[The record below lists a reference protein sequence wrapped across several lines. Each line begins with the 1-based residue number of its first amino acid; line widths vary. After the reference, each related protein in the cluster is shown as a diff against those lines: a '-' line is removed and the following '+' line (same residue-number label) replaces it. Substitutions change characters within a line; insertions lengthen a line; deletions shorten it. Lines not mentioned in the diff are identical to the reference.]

1 MSEKKYT
8 LVLAGGSVKGFGML
22 GAIQYIHENVHTQN
36 IHSYFGTSIGAI
48 ISYMLCIGQ
57 TPLEIVH
64 SVISTKILDKVQ
76 TDISLEQLLT
86 HQGMINFDH
95 FHEELEL
102 ITLSKHGDLFT
113 MKSLYDTLG
122 KELCCVTFNY
132 TLNKMELLHHTT
144 TPDLPCLIALQMSA
158 SIPFVFNRMTYQDCI
173 YIDGG
178 IVDNFPIRIAT
189 RMGRENIIAIAANQ
203 ETDEDLEPSHHLE
216 IIKLL
221 TLPIVQRTRQTIRKY
236 RKRVAI
242 IDIPVSQHILQFD
255 LTVPQIMEM
264 FSIGYKTGK
273 DILEH
278 KNIFS
283 TKKEEK

>member
-1 MSEKKYT
+1 MKSYT
-8 LVLAGGSVKGFGML
+8 LVISGGSVKGFGML
-22 GAIQYIHENVHTQN
+22 GAIQYIHERIGTQN

-57 TPLEIVH
+57 TPLEIIH

-95 FHEELEL
+95 FQEELEL

-113 MKSLYDTLG
+113 MKSLYETLG

-132 TLNKMELLHHTT
+132 TMNKTEILHHTT

-158 SIPFVFNRMTYQDCI
+158 SIPFVFNRMTYRDCI

-189 RMGRENIIAIAANQ
+189 RMRHENIIAITANR
-203 ETDEDLEPSHHLE
+203 EPEDSEQPSNHLE
-216 IIKLL
+216 VIKLL
-221 TLPIVQRTRQTIRKY
+221 TLPVVQRTRQTIRKF
-236 RKRVAI
+236 RKRVTI
-242 IDIPVSQHILQFD
+242 IDIAVSQHILQFD
-255 LTVPQIMEM
+255 LNVPQIMEM

-273 DILEH
+273 SIIDSKNILE
-278 KNIFS
+278 N
-283 TKKEEK
+283 

>member
-8 LVLAGGSVKGFGML
+8 LVISGGSVKGFGML
-22 GAIQYIHENVHTQN
+22 GAIQYIHEQIGTHN
-36 IHSYFGTSIGAI
+36 IDSYFGTSIGAI

-57 TPLEIVH
+57 TPLEIIH
-64 SVISTKILDKVQ
+64 SVVSTKILDKAQ

-95 FHEELEL
+95 FQEELEL
-102 ITLSKHGDLFT
+102 ITLSKHAELFT
-113 MKSLYDTLG
+113 MKSLYDILG
-122 KELCCVTFNY
+122 KELCCITFNY
-132 TLNKMELLHHTT
+132 TLNKMEILHHTT
-144 TPDLPCLIALQMSA
+144 TPDLPCLIALQMSS
-158 SIPFVFNRMTYQDCI
+158 SIPFVFNRMTYRDCI

-189 RMGRENIIAIAANQ
+189 RMRRENIIGITANR
-203 ETDEDLEPSHHLE
+203 ETEEEREEPAKHLE

-221 TLPIVQRTRQTIRKY
+221 TLPIVQRTQQTIRKY
-236 RKRVAI
+236 RKRVTV

-255 LTVPQIMEM
+255 LNVSQIMEM

-273 DILEH
+273 QVID
-278 KNIFS
+278 
-283 TKKEEK
+283 EKIYLDPK